1 MNHMYLFFSTF
12 SLILFGCTVSTDR
25 DNDPPELNQKFGDV
39 MAVEVSGDPEKYTF
53 TVTLKS
59 PDTGC
64 DQYADWWEI
73 LTPDG
78 DLIFRR
84 ILSHSHVNEQPFSRS
99 GGPVTIHMDQVV
111 FVRAHMNN
119 SGYGGQAMTGST
131 SGGFKI
137 APLSGYEELSTQE
150 PLPANCDF

>member
-1 MNHMYLFFSTF
+1 MCLYNLTI
-12 SLILFGCTVSTDR
+12 SLILFGCTLSTEKVI
-25 DNDPPELNQKFGDV
+25 DPPESNLTLANV
-39 MAVEVSGDPEKYTF
+39 IAVEAKGDPEEYTF

-73 LTPDG
+73 ITPDG
-78 DLIFRR
+78 ELIYRR

-99 GGPVTIHMDQVV
+99 GTPVKIQMDQVV

-119 SGYGGQAMTGST
+119 SGYGGQAMTGSA
-131 SGGFKI
+131 SVGFKI
-137 APLSGYEELSTQE
+137 APLSGYEELETE
-150 PLPANCDF
+150 DPLPGKCEF